1 MQNSKVLLLLESL
14 IEEEKRQF
22 RGFLKSSMRV
32 KSKDV
37 IQLLANLEKAQKESN
52 VRALKKENV
61 FAKLF
66 PGAVYEDVKL
76 RNLMRKLTRAL
87 EDYLLWKALQDQPL
101 EREIRLNTIYRKR
114 NIYSLFRKSS
124 VKVAKE
130 LKASAERGSRYFL
143 EQFNLIK
150 QGYFHPNTE
159 KKEESV
165 MDLQE
170 GFRCLHHFYEIER
183 LHMEVELRN
192 LERIYARKYEA
203 DFFDSR
209 TNDYAAPVLL
219 RKVVLLMKNQ
229 DAALYFELKDLFFQQ
244 TKELNEDD
252 RNVIF
257 LTLLN
262 FAIGE
267 SSKKEEQFERE
278 AFDLYQ
284 FGLAKGFLFSDG
296 KITGSSF
303 FNIAVLGSKLGASIW
318 VSAFIQKYETNITT
332 PYKNDFLILAKSYLL
347 FAEKKYQEILDQLNN
362 YEFNY
367 ALLNLNA
374 RSLIC
379 RTYFELSSL
388 DASYNDL
395 TENAIVSFEKTI
407 MRNTELSQNKRE
419 SYLNFL
425 HVLKRLVKS
434 KKLLDFNQSKQNKLK
449 NSISKFNQLYN
460 KTWLLQKIKTG
471 KL

>member
-1 MQNSKVLLLLESL
+1 MLNSKVLLLLESL
-14 IEEEKRQF
+14 VEEEKRQF
-22 RGFLKSSMRV
+22 RGFLKSSMRI

-37 IQLLANLEKAQKESN
+37 LRLLANLEKAQKESN
-52 VRALKKENV
+52 VRALKKEII

-66 PGAVYEDVKL
+66 PGVAYEDVKL

-114 NIYSLFRKSS
+114 NVYSLFRKSS
-124 VKVAKE
+124 AKVAKE
-130 LKASAERGSRYFL
+130 LQGSAERGSRYFL

-159 KKEESV
+159 KNEESV
-165 MDLQE
+165 MDLRE

-192 LERIYARKYEA
+192 LERIYSKKYEA
-203 DFFDSR
+203 DFFDSS
-209 TNDYAAPVLL
+209 TEDYAAPVLL
-219 RKVVLLMKNQ
+219 KKVVSLMRNQ
-229 DAALYFELKDLFFQQ
+229 DSALFFELKDLFFQKN
-244 TKELNEDD
+244 KELNEDD

-284 FGLAKGFLFSDG
+284 FGLAKAFLFSDG
-296 KITGSSF
+296 KITGPSF
-303 FNIAVLGSKLGASIW
+303 FNIAVLGSKLGECIW
-318 VSAFIQKYETNITT
+318 VKAFIQKYESNITT

-347 FAEKKYQEILDQLNN
+347 FEEKKYQKLLDYLNT

-367 ALLNLNA
+367 SLLNLNA

-379 RTYFELSSL
+379 RTYFELSIL
-388 DASYNDL
+388 DASYKDL

-407 MRNTELSQNKRE
+407 TRNKELSQNKRE

-425 HVLKRLVKS
+425 HVLK
-434 KKLLDFNQSKQNKLK
+434 KLLKANVNQAKQNKLK
-449 NSISKFNQLYN
+449 NSILKFNHLYN
-460 KTWLLQKIKTG
+460 RAWLLQKIKTG
-471 KL
+471 KLF